1 MKNDHPTLLILTPG
15 FPTDE
20 NDTTCIPAEQIF
32 VRVLK
37 ENFPS
42 LNIIILTFQYPFSVR
57 DYLWNGIRVI
67 SFGGREK
74 EKLYRLAL
82 WLRVWKT
89 LQRLKKQ
96 NNIFGL
102 LSFWCGECALIGKR
116 FGRKYNFPHF
126 TWLLGQDAKKENK
139 YVKWMHAKPAEL
151 VAMSD
156 FLVEEFYRNYSIKP
170 EHTIPNGIDPTS
182 FATAKYERNID
193 VLGAGSLIPLKR
205 YEMFIE
211 IVKELSLE
219 YPSIKTVIC
228 GKGPEKNLLEKRI
241 VRLGLQDN
249 LVLAGELPHYQV
261 QQSMR
266 RTRIFLHPSSYEGF
280 STACLEAL
288 YGGAHVIS
296 FCKPM
301 NQQIRHWY
309 IVNTKEEMLQK
320 SFELLKDSAIEY
332 ESIMP
337 FSMQGSAKKMMEIF
351 NYQE

>member
-1 MKNDHPTLLILTPG
+1 
-15 FPTDE
+15 
-20 NDTTCIPAEQIF
+20 
-32 VRVLK
+32 
-37 ENFPS
+37 
-42 LNIIILTFQYPFSVR
+42 
-57 DYLWNGIRVI
+57 
-67 SFGGREK
+67 
-74 EKLYRLAL
+74 
-82 WLRVWKT
+82 
-89 LQRLKKQ
+89 
-96 NNIFGL
+96 
-102 LSFWCGECALIGKR
+102 
-116 FGRKYNFPHF
+116 
-126 TWLLGQDAKKENK
+126 
-139 YVKWMHAKPAEL
+139 
-151 VAMSD
+151 
-156 FLVEEFYRNYSIKP
+156 
-170 EHTIPNGIDPTS
+170 
-182 FATAKYERNID
+182 
-193 VLGAGSLIPLKR
+193 
-205 YEMFIE
+205 MFIE

-241 VRLGLQDN
+241 ARLGLQDN

-320 SFELLKDSAIEY
+320 SFELLKDSTIEY